1 MKKSTWVVFFFLPIA
16 YKGPS
21 RSQTYMYLHPHLFP
35 ISPPMY
41 PVAQTHWPSA
51 IAQMSLT
58 GLLLPLLH
66 NTCTLSCLEGLLFYS
81 IALGCLVFTFNP
93 IRTSCHTIMP
103 TSAQCFFLFAES
115 LLTTKNRTT
124 FLVFG
129 FKTKLFL
136 KSSNSIPYQE
146 TW

>member
-1 MKKSTWVVFFFLPIA
+1 MSCFFFPSHSLQRPITVSNLHVSPSSPLSHFPSHVPCCSDPLAFSNCPDVTHRPSPASPSQHMYSLLP
-16 YKGPS
+16 G
-21 RSQTYMYLHPHLFP
+21 R
-35 ISPPMY
+35 PP
-41 PVAQTHWPSA
+41 
-51 IAQMSLT
+51 
-58 GLLLPLLH
+58 LLL
-66 NTCTLSCLEGLLFYS
+66 NSSWVSCFY
-81 IALGCLVFTFNP
+81 IQPN
-93 IRTSCHTIMP
+93 RTSCHTIMP

-146 TW
+146 T